1 MSQNNFILSLLE
13 IKDPNIRITDVI
25 DLPASNSADQEHTKL
40 IKARLSYPIKRCR
53 HCGFATVVKNG
64 FRKAHVRLQSLNGI
78 RYELELW
85 KQRYYCRQCQTT
97 FGATTNLTANNQ
109 TLSGQLKNQIM
120 EFAKEGLNGKLI
132 ARVCNCSPSSVRRT
146 IKERIKPHYRMA
158 KLPQNLCFDEFRSVK
173 SIMSFICCDS
183 ETHQLVATLHDRLS
197 PSIIDY
203 FENRYSKKERAQVK
217 TVVIDLNAQYQ
228 SFIYRLFPNARIII
242 DRFHIVQLV
251 GRALDNCRVNILKLL
266 DKHTREYKL
275 LKSQWKLFHLKA
287 TELQPEKPVYLR
299 GINEYMTKQNAVDL
313 VLNQFPQFSAVY
325 TAYQEITAALQERD
339 SERLITILSQYQ
351 NTETEMDTAIA
362 TLNKNQSYV
371 INSTQFEFSNGP
383 LEGINRRIKTLKR
396 SCYGFANQQFF
407 FLRID
412 CLFA

>member
-1 MSQNNFILSLLE
+1 M
-13 IKDPNIRITDVI
+13 
-25 DLPASNSADQEHTKL
+25 PASSPADQEHTKL
-40 IKARLSYPIKRCR
+40 IKARLSYPIKQCR
-53 HCGFATVVKNG
+53 HCGFAAVVKNG
-64 FRKAHVRLQSLNGI
+64 FRKAYVRLPSLNGI
-78 RYELELW
+78 HYELELW

-132 ARVCNCSPSSVRRT
+132 ARVCHCSPSSVRRT
-146 IKERIKPHYRMA
+146 IKERGKSHYRMA
-158 KLPQNLCFDEFRSVK
+158 KLPHNLCFDEFRSVK
-173 SIMSFICCDS
+173 STMSFICCDS
-183 ETHQLVATLHDRLS
+183 ENHQLVATLHDQLS

-251 GRALDNCRVNILKLL
+251 GRALNNCRVNILKLL

-313 VLNQFPQFSAVY
+313 VLNQCPQFSAVY
-325 TAYQEITAALQERD
+325 NAYQEITAALHERN

-351 NTETEMDTAIA
+351 NTGTEMDTAIA

-383 LEGINRRIKTLKR
+383 L
-396 SCYGFANQQFF
+396 
-407 FLRID
+407 
-412 CLFA
+412 

>member
-1 MSQNNFILSLLE
+1 MQ
-13 IKDPNIRITDVI
+13 ITDVL
-25 DLPASNSADQEHTKL
+25 DLPASNPTDQEHTKL
-40 IKARLSYPIKRCR
+40 IKAQLSYPIKQCR
-53 HCGFATVVKNG
+53 YCGFAAVVKNG

-97 FGATTNLTANNQ
+97 FGATTNLTTNNQ

-120 EFAKEGLNGKLI
+120 EFVKEGLNGKLI
-132 ARVCNCSPSSVRRT
+132 ARVCHCSPSSVRRT
-146 IKERIKPHYRMA
+146 IKERVKPHYRMA
-158 KLPQNLCFDEFRSVK
+158 KLPHNLCFDEFRSVK
-173 SIMSFICCDS
+173 STMSFICCDS
-183 ETHQLVATLHDRLS
+183 ENHQLVATLHDQLS

-351 NTETEMDTAIA
+351 NTGTEMDTAIA

>member
-78 RYELELW
+78 RYELKLW

-132 ARVCNCSPSSVRRT
+132 ARVCHCSPSSVRRT